1 MMVDKK
7 TFVLGVLSLSAV
19 ILVVANILAPRGV
32 NAADT
37 IKDND
42 YQLQTGLITTG
53 GEALYVTDNRSGM
66 MAAFAYNRTR
76 GTIEPLAPAKA
87 VQDAFNMRGMGGPK
101 RR

>member
-7 TFVLGVLSLSAV
+7 TFILGVLSLSAL

-32 NAADT
+32 IAADT

-42 YQLQTGLITTG
+42 YQLQTGLINTG
-53 GEALYVTDNRSGM
+53 GDALYVTDNRSGM
-66 MAAFAYNRTR
+66 MAAFTFNRTR
-76 GTIEPLAPAKA
+76 GTLEPVAPPKA
-87 VQDAFNMRGMGGPK
+87 VQDAFNVRGGNN